1 MSHHLRMRILYF
13 LPFLV
18 PGATLADCP
27 PSLERSA
34 RHSELMELVAGS
46 PNEMVARGYTNE
58 LWGIWATAPDDTAQE
73 ILDRG
78 MNQRASY
85 NFAGALKDFDTL
97 IAYCPNYAEGYNQR
111 AFVNFIREDYETAL
125 ADLNRAVE
133 LTPDH
138 IGAIVGR
145 ALALIELGHVL
156 EGQIALRR
164 ALLLN
169 PWLPERNRVTPLPE
183 TEENGVETDL

>member
-1 MSHHLRMRILYF
+1 MRIVFL
-13 LPFLV
+13 LPFLLPV
-18 PGATLADCP
+18 TAFADCP
-27 PSLERSA
+27 PSLERTA
-34 RHSELMELVAGS
+34 RHVELMELVTQS
-46 PNEMVARGYTNE
+46 SNEMVARGYTNE
-58 LWGIWATAPDDTAQE
+58 LWGIWATAPDATAQE

-97 IAYCPNYAEGYNQR
+97 IAYCPEYAEGYNQR

-125 ADLNRAVE
+125 VDLNRAIA

-145 ALALIELGHVL
+145 ALALIELGHVR
-156 EGQIALRR
+156 EGQIALRQ

-183 TEENGVETDL
+183 TEENGIKTDL

>member
-1 MSHHLRMRILYF
+1 MKYLILLTLVA
-13 LPFLV
+13 LPTIV
-18 PGATLADCP
+18 QAACP
-27 PSLERSA
+27 SPQERTA
-34 RHSELMELVAGS
+34 RHTELMELVAGAS
-46 PNEMVARGYTNE
+46 NEMVARGYTNE
-58 LWGIWATAPDDTAQE
+58 LWGVWATAPDETAQE

-85 NFAGALKDFDTL
+85 NFTGALKDFDTL
-97 IAYCPNYAEGYNQR
+97 IAYCPDYAEGYNQR
-111 AFVNFIREDYETAL
+111 AFVNFIREDYEAAL
-125 ADLNRAVE
+125 VDLDRAVA

-145 ALALIELGHVL
+145 ALALIELGKVR

-169 PWLPERNRVTPLPE
+169 PWLPERNRVTPLPDPK
-183 TEENGVETDL
+183 ENDTETDL

>member
-1 MSHHLRMRILYF
+1 MRIICL
-13 LPFLV
+13 LPFLLPV
-18 PGATLADCP
+18 TAFAGCP
-27 PSLERSA
+27 PLPDRGA
-34 RHSELMELVAGS
+34 RHSELMELVATAS
-46 PNEMVARGYTNE
+46 NETVAREYTNE

-78 MNQRASY
+78 MTRRASY
-85 NFAGALKDFDTL
+85 DFAGALDDFDTL
-97 IAYCPNYAEGYNQR
+97 IAYCPDYAEGYNQR
-111 AFVNFIREDYETAL
+111 AFVNFIREDYEAAL
-125 ADLNRAVE
+125 KDLNRAVE

-145 ALALIELGHVL
+145 ALALIQLGHTRD
-156 EGQIALRR
+156 GQIALRR

-183 TEENGVETDL
+183 REENDTETDL

>member
-1 MSHHLRMRILYF
+1 MRIVFL
-13 LPFLV
+13 LPFLF
-18 PGATLADCP
+18 PFAAFAACP
-27 PSLERSA
+27 PASERSA
-34 RHSELMELVAGS
+34 RHNELMDLVATAS
-46 PNEMVARGYTNE
+46 NETAAREYTNE

-78 MNQRASY
+78 MTRRASY
-85 NFAGALKDFDTL
+85 DFAGAMEDFDTL
-97 IAYCPNYAEGYNQR
+97 IAYCPDYAEGYNQR
-111 AFVNFIREDYETAL
+111 AFVSFIREDYDRAL
-125 ADLNRAVE
+125 EDLNRAVE

-145 ALALIELGHVL
+145 ALALIQLGQTR

-169 PWLPERNRVTPLPE
+169 PWLPERNRVAPLPE
-183 TEENGVETDL
+183 IEENDTKTDL

>member
-1 MSHHLRMRILYF
+1 MRILCL
-13 LPFLV
+13 LPLILPLTAF
-18 PGATLADCP
+18 ADCP
-27 PSLERSA
+27 PSPERSV
-34 RHSELMELVAGS
+34 RHAELMELVAEA

-58 LWGIWATAPDDTAQE
+58 LWGIWATAPDETAQE

-97 IAYCPNYAEGYNQR
+97 IAYCPDYAEGYNQR
-111 AFVNFIREDYETAL
+111 AFVNFIRQDYKTAL

-145 ALALIELGHVL
+145 ALALIELGQVR

-183 TEENGVETDL
+183 TEENDVETDL